1 MRSDALRL
9 RLDKPAGSFQTD
21 PMQQNATS
29 EADLREALATMDP
42 AVALAACRRVL
53 TADPHRAD
61 AYRVAARAY
70 RALGEADEAERM
82 EFAAIEASVHDPQ
95 LREAAAALA
104 ANALHVAEPILRT
117 RLKETPEDVAAIRML
132 AELAGRIGRNRDAE
146 ALLRRALELAPAFHA
161 ARSNLAL
168 VLHRQNRTAEA
179 LDELAKLSAI
189 DPDNPGHANLKAA
202 ALGRIGEFE
211 EALALYEMLLKRGGG
226 HPKVWMSYGHTLKTV
241 GRQEESIEAY
251 RQAVALQPALG
262 EVWWSLA
269 NLKTVRFSD
278 ADVAAMEA
286 ALIGGGL
293 AIEDRLHLEFAL
305 GKAFEDRSEPARSFG
320 HYASGNALRRAQLRY
335 DPDEVSRQ
343 VDRAIRTFTPEFFA
357 SRGGYGCDA
366 PDPVFILGMPRAGS
380 TLIEQIL
387 SSHSQVEGTMELPDI
402 PALANQLQEGG
413 ASYPDA
419 LCALAEDEARRLGQ
433 SYLDRTHVQR
443 KEGKPSFIDKL
454 PNNWLHIGLIHLIL
468 PNAKIIDARRNPL
481 DCCFSNFKQHFARG
495 QGFSYGLE
503 DVARYYVD
511 YVRLMAHF
519 DAVLPGRVHRVI
531 HERLLDDPESEISA
545 LLQAL
550 GLPFEAACLSFHQN
564 RRAVRTASSEQV
576 RRPINRE
583 GVGQWLPYEPWLGPL
598 KSALG
603 QILTEY
609 PEVPAPVT
617 AMQQY
622 PSK

>member
-82 EFAAIEASVHDPQ
+82 ELAAIEASVHDPQ

-168 VLHRQNRTAEA
+168 VLHRQNRTEEA

-286 ALIGGGL
+286 ALIGGEL

-305 GKAFEDRSEPARSFG
+305 GKAYEDRSEAARSFG

-335 DPDEVSRQ
+335 DPDEISRQ

-366 PDPVFILGMPRAGS
+366 PQRAAY
-380 TLIEQIL
+380 E
-387 SSHSQVEGTMELPDI
+387 I
-402 PALANQLQEGG
+402 PG
-413 ASYPDA
+413 
-419 LCALAEDEARRLGQ
+419 
-433 SYLDRTHVQR
+433 
-443 KEGKPSFIDKL
+443 
-454 PNNWLHIGLIHLIL
+454 
-468 PNAKIIDARRNPL
+468 
-481 DCCFSNFKQHFARG
+481 
-495 QGFSYGLE
+495 
-503 DVARYYVD
+503 
-511 YVRLMAHF
+511 
-519 DAVLPGRVHRVI
+519 
-531 HERLLDDPESEISA
+531 
-545 LLQAL
+545 
-550 GLPFEAACLSFHQN
+550 
-564 RRAVRTASSEQV
+564 
-576 RRPINRE
+576 
-583 GVGQWLPYEPWLGPL
+583 
-598 KSALG
+598 
-603 QILTEY
+603 
-609 PEVPAPVT
+609 
-617 AMQQY
+617 
-622 PSK
+622 